1 MALVD
6 FINTVKPLYYGHQR
20 DRTKCPLYRG
30 VRIIEVENLWFL
42 AFLGPNELSVIER
55 CPYYRGFRK
64 ERLDFIEGNRE
75 RSTPPAFI
83 QIRFLVSPITF
94 FLFQIEYVNMTQFMK
109 KYMIQTLYMDAWDL
123 GTFYIGDQL
132 FLGVSQLGGKSFV
145 IYKWDSGNRY
155 TKDLKHFL
163 CFKCWPSYSNFS
175 RNLESWKDHY
185 LSLACLTGVIF
196 SRVSGKW
203 S

>member
-30 VRIIEVENLWFL
+30 VRIIEVENVWFL

-55 CPYYRGFRK
+55 CPYYSK
-64 ERLDFIEGNRE
+64 ERLDCIEGNRE

-185 LSLACLTGVIF
+185 LSLACLTGVIVSRF
-196 SRVSGKW
+196 SG
-203 S
+203 